1 MVKPLEKAGFLEL
14 HTAGL
19 IIGWLGVIGSVLIFI
34 IAAFTLGEA
43 DKIADNLAPENGEE
57 SGLHNQA
64 EAAVSFLGVFLMGV
78 CIMSAVISGL
88 LIYGINKNRHSM
100 LLPWLVLGT
109 FGVVFSY
116 FNLLAALFAFVA
128 GPHNFLDFLYQVFS
142 TALQSYF
149 YYVIYSLYMRM
160 KMDTGIG
167 SELAPPPAAA
177 VPYQQNDPAYSN
189 YDKVA
194 SP

>member
-1 MVKPLEKAGFLEL
+1 
-14 HTAGL
+14 
-19 IIGWLGVIGSVLIFI
+19 
-34 IAAFTLGEA
+34 
-43 DKIADNLAPENGEE
+43 
-57 SGLHNQA
+57 
-64 EAAVSFLGVFLMGV
+64 MGV

-88 LIYGINKNRHSM
+88 LIYGIKQNRHSM

-116 FNLLAALFAFVA
+116 FNLLAALFDFVA
-128 GPHNFLDFLYQVFS
+128 GSHNFLSFLYQVFS

-149 YYVIYSLYMRM
+149 YYIIYSLYMRM

-167 SELAPPPAAA
+167 SVLTPPPAAA

-189 YDKVA
+189 YGKAA